1 MTVQDTIG
9 ALAGLDAQA
18 SERIRDHRPGVAQAA
33 EESLHALFDVGAGAQ
48 SGADAGAGAEGID
61 EAPRL
66 TRAVRLLAAARAA
79 HLDGAPE
86 LAEFYLE
93 QLHEEGEGSAPAIA
107 RFDLAAADEL
117 ASVGVDSA
125 AGRASQ
131 RSIRALLRHVDL
143 LVQRPAAAT
152 ADDLDSL
159 AAAGWNVVE
168 IVVLSQVA
176 SFVTYQ
182 TRVIA
187 GLRVLQEAG
196 A

>member
-48 SGADAGAGAEGID
+48 SGAGAGAEGID

-79 HLDGAPE
+79 HLDGAPD

-107 RFDLAAADEL
+107 CFDLAAADEL

-168 IVVLSQVA
+168 IVVLSQVT